1 MHITKSQT
9 IGITGREKGLQDDW
23 MAHQEV
29 KCEVCWRWSLQR
41 LPCFFGHLH
50 ASSKFP
56 NVKWKRYTASQ
67 KTLSLSYR
75 AAWLQNMI
83 GRNRPIDYN
92 LHGSWPQK
100 NCTTVQNFQCVDPSR
115 HCLDL
120 LHHCIKSNIGRQ
132 NLSQKLHSQIY
143 WNQGKRTWG
152 RKNLRVCT

>member
-1 MHITKSQT
+1 MSEFGQDTLAWEKRDIWGMHTETRMMTITLLHATKSQT

-120 LHHCIKSNIGRQ
+120 
-132 NLSQKLHSQIY
+132 
-143 WNQGKRTWG
+143 
-152 RKNLRVCT
+152 